1 MIFSWRFTVAPL
13 CAVYHGGDGS
23 KAGNSARTLP
33 RRPLAKV
40 AQEQDA
46 AVAARGSDE
55 AGSFGRG
62 DLRRRRRRIQG
73 AAARVAVYADRARR
87 QPTGEPVK

>member
-33 RRPLAKV
+33 KRPLAKV
-40 AQEQDA
+40 TQEQEA
-46 AVAARGSDE
+46 AAAARGSDE

-62 DLRRRRRRIQG
+62 DGGGESKVHRRG
-73 AAARVAVYADRARR
+73 S
-87 QPTGEPVK
+87 QPTRTERGGSRLGNP

>member
-40 AQEQDA
+40 AQEQESA
-46 AVAARGSDE
+46 AAARGSDE
-55 AGSFGRG
+55 AEPLGRG
-62 DLRRRRRRIQG
+62 ELRRQRESKVHRRG
-73 AAARVAVYADRARR
+73 S
-87 QPTGEPVK
+87 QPMRTERGGSRLGSP